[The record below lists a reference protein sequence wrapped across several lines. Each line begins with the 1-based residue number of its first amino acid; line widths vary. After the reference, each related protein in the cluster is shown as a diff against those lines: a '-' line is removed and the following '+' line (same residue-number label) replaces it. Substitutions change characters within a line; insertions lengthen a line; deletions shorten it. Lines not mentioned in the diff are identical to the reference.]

1 MTMTRTKYLS
11 EAEKRN
17 GQNRLYHSEVWNGLG
32 FSMLGDT
39 IVYILAVQFGAG
51 NLALG
56 YIASAMYIVGI
67 VLPLMSRMFKGKNV
81 VKVQTVNWVL
91 RGLVGLLYLPLLWV
105 KGNLAVAIVL
115 IVYTL
120 FCLFRLLGVVLY
132 DYTFKSITSNRTRGR
147 VIGNTNVAFQS
158 STIFAKFLNFIVTSL
173 ERLSGVFGL
182 VMLQMVGVV
191 ANTIASVYLGKIP
204 CRAHIEYRK
213 GRTIFVL
220 FKEAMADRIPRI
232 RLLVYWTYMMVTVL
246 LGMSV
251 AFLTKE
257 VGLQSNIIFL
267 YTIGVSIAVVLS
279 GSFCKFFSDRLG
291 SRPLIIASG
300 FAFLVSMVGWMVVPV
315 SAPLYWFLLLGFV
328 SNFFLGVINILVR
341 RLLAGVI
348 PDDEG
353 VGFNSMVNF
362 VIAILALFSGLAGG
376 ALATEGSRIVHGV
389 HIGGIVLGNSYV
401 FTFALTLVLSIV
413 GLVFSGALSEKGSYS
428 TKAAAQIMFSL
439 HGIRAF
445 IDIDKL
451 DKATDPIKRK
461 SLLLSLGTNLTGV
474 ATSEIRRT
482 LASPFSNDKAEVIR
496 GLFDRPRLALLDDLI
511 RDAFDV
517 DSYTQH
523 ESIYALGAY
532 VHSEKA
538 ERALVYLLEHG
549 TVEIRSIAAKSLA
562 RVTRDSRYLARVESI
577 GDLATNITE
586 ELNFLIA
593 RDIMDREGGFLEDLF
608 LASRRGMGPSFRQTR
623 YALIAL
629 LLKFS
634 PSLSELY
641 EEKNLD
647 MDDYLSE
654 FLEEARDVVEIDQQ
668 RGAIASAFEH
678 REWSRIWAI
687 CFSMTRNLAFSDS
700 RLRHLNNAIQ
710 EAQTMPRAQ
719 TDGDDALAALYFS
732 YQLKKSLQ

>member
-1 MTMTRTKYLS
+1 MVRTKYLS
-11 EAEKRN
+11 EAEKHT
-17 GQNRLYHSEVWNGLG
+17 GQTRLYHSEVWNGLG
-32 FSMLGDT
+32 WSMLGDT

-67 VLPLMSRMFKGKNV
+67 ILPAMSRLFRNRNV
-81 VKVQTVNWVL
+81 VKVQTVTWVL
-91 RGLVGLLYLPLLWV
+91 RGLVSILYLPLLWLD
-105 KGNLAVAIVL
+105 GGPAVTLLLV
-115 IVYTL
+115 VYTL

-132 DYTFKSITSNRTRGR
+132 DYTFKMITSNRTRGR

-173 ERLSGVFGL
+173 ERLSGVVGL
-182 VMLQMVGVV
+182 VALQMIGVI
-191 ANTIASVYLGKIP
+191 ANTIASIHLSKIP
-204 CRAHIEYRK
+204 CRTNIEYRK
-213 GRTIFVL
+213 GRTIFVI
-220 FKEAMADRIPRI
+220 FREAMSNRISRI
-232 RLLVYWTYMMVTVL
+232 RLLVYWTYMMVTVV

-267 YTIGVSIAVVLS
+267 YTIGVSLAVVLS
-279 GSFCKFFSDRLG
+279 GTFSKFFSDRLG
-291 SRPLIIASG
+291 SRPLIIANG
-300 FAFLVSMVGWMVVPV
+300 FALIASLIGWILVPV
-315 SAPLYWFLLLGFV
+315 GAPMYWYFILGFL
-328 SNFFLGVINILVR
+328 SNFFLGVISILIR

-376 ALATEGSRIVHGV
+376 ALATAGARLPHVVQIASIHF
-389 HIGGIVLGNSYV
+389 GNSYV
-401 FTFALTLVLSIV
+401 LTFTLTLLLAIL
-413 GLVFSGALSEKGSYS
+413 GLIFSASLREKGSLS

-445 IDIDKL
+445 IDIDRL

-474 ATSEIRRT
+474 ATSEIRRS

-496 GLFDRPRLALLDDLI
+496 GLFDRPRLALVDDLI
-511 RDAFDV
+511 RDAFDG
-517 DSYTQH
+517 DSYTQS

-532 VHSEKA
+532 IHNEKA
-538 ERALVYLLEHG
+538 EKALVYLLEHG
-549 TVEIRSIAAKSLA
+549 SVAVRSTAAKSVA
-562 RVTRDSRYLARVESI
+562 RVTRDSRYLSRVESI
-577 GDLATNITE
+577 SELAIDIGD

-593 RDIMDREGGFLEDLF
+593 RDIMDKEGVYLEDLF
-608 LASRRGMGPSFRQTR
+608 LAAKKGRGASFRQTR
-623 YALIAL
+623 YAILAQF
-629 LLKFS
+629 LKFS

-641 EEKNLD
+641 EQKNLD
-647 MDDYLSE
+647 IDDYLSE

-668 RGAIASAFEH
+668 RGAISSAFEH

-687 CFSMTRNLAFSDS
+687 CFAMTRNLAFSNP
-700 RLRHLNNAIQ
+700 RLRHLNRAIQ
-710 EAQTMPRAQ
+710 DAQTMPRAQ
-719 TDGDDALAALYFS
+719 TDGDDALAVLYFS
-732 YQLKKSLQ
+732 YQLKKNLQ